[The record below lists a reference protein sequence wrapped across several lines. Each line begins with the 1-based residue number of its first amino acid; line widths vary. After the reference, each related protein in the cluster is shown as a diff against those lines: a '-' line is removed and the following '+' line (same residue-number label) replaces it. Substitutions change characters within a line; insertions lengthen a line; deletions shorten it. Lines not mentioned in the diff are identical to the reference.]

1 MNEVRLGIDV
11 ACRAD
16 HQASLADETGRFLWQ
31 GWKFRTT
38 TADLETL
45 WAKIP
50 DDVPVRHRTSIQ
62 KRRTSCAMRLDA
74 LLELLGPG
82 WLELFGTISYGK
94 AAVAVLER
102 YANPHAL
109 RKLGQSRLT
118 KLLIRASRGQFR
130 EDKADEILAAAAE
143 SRELWAAGGLDFDEL
158 AEDIA
163 VEIRLI
169 KLLDAEIAVL
179 DDRIEALYETADPA
193 GIISSAPGIGVTTAA
208 GILGRTGDL
217 NRFASLAG
225 VRAFTGLVPKI
236 DQSGI
241 EDHNKGPTKHGDPG
255 LRQTLFLAAD
265 LARKVDPTLA
275 ARYHRLYVEQGKHHN
290 SAICTLAAVLMTRIA
305 ACWRNGQLYKLR
317 DVDSRLITADEG
329 RRICADRYR
338 IDPATRTARRNPTTS
353 EKLKRAGRDKK
364 ESQSAPVTSPPQ
376 HQPTKAA

>member
-193 GIISSAPGIGVTTAA
+193 GIISSAP
-208 GILGRTGDL
+208 
-217 NRFASLAG
+217 ASG
-225 VRAFTGLVPKI
+225 SPP
-236 DQSGI
+236 Q
-241 EDHNKGPTKHGDPG
+241 PG
-255 LRQTLFLAAD
+255 SWA
-265 LARKVDPTLA
+265 
-275 ARYHRLYVEQGKHHN
+275 
-290 SAICTLAAVLMTRIA
+290 
-305 ACWRNGQLYKLR
+305 
-317 DVDSRLITADEG
+317 
-329 RRICADRYR
+329 
-338 IDPATRTARRNPTTS
+338 
-353 EKLKRAGRDKK
+353 
-364 ESQSAPVTSPPQ
+364 APVT
-376 HQPTKAA
+376 